1 MDAMRIRMRLPEVD
15 PEAFELP
22 EECPY
27 EGCHGQHFKSHQPEC
42 AKELLDPNHHHVTA
56 KRYRCLRCKRTFRLY
71 PRGVSRAQRSDRLR
85 AIGVMFYVLGM
96 SYGGVEDALEA
107 FGWAGSKS
115 SIYRDVQAAGEVIQ
129 RIRETQGT
137 RKVQVAGADTTFVI
151 CNREQVTIA
160 VGADALTQDVL
171 DIELVESESVDALRP
186 FVQELVRTFEV
197 EVLLSDDQDTYKQLA
212 DELDIK
218 HGLCRAHVNRN
229 VAKLVEA
236 LSKQA
241 LKQPDPR
248 PEGVHVDVDEFLED
262 LQYAQLIMAFRPLN
276 GAEQLRELHH
286 RYRAAPAPAPGERAC
301 MWYRFRLALLRWW
314 NRWPRLTLDQEWRGP
329 EGERLDGTNNVT
341 ERTIGWWIKERYRTM
356 RTYKRPQSILNVSR
370 LIAHLGSNS
379 GSPALAHLYGV

>member
-1 MDAMRIRMRLPEVD
+1 MRIRMCLPKVA
-15 PEAFELP
+15 PEAYELP
-22 EECPY
+22 EECPHDS
-27 EGCHGQHFKSHQPEC
+27 CHGQHFKSHQPEC
-42 AKELLDPNHHHVTA
+42 AKQLLDPNHRQVTA
-56 KRYRCLRCKRTFRLY
+56 RRYRCLRCRRTFRLY

-115 SIYRDVQAAGEVIQ
+115 SIYRDVQAAGEAVQ
-129 RIRETQGT
+129 RIREKQGK
-137 RKVQVAGADTTFVI
+137 RKVQVAGADTTFVM

-160 VGADALTQDVL
+160 VGADALTQNVL

-186 FVQELVRTFEV
+186 FLQELVRMFEI

-229 VAKLVEA
+229 VAKLVGTLGE
-236 LSKQA
+236 QA
-241 LKQPDPR
+241 LHHPDPV
-248 PEGVHVDVDEFLED
+248 PDGVHVSIDEFLED

-286 RYRAAPAPAPGERAC
+286 RYRAAPAPAPGERATI
-301 MWYRFRLALLRWW
+301 WYRFRLALLRWW
-314 NRWPRLTLDQEWRGP
+314 NRWSRLTLDQEWRGP

-379 GSPALAHLYGV
+379 GSPALVNLYAL

>member
-1 MDAMRIRMRLPEVD
+1 MRIRMRLPKVE
-15 PEAFELP
+15 PETYELP

-27 EGCHGQHFKSHQPEC
+27 DSCHGEHFKSHQSEC
-42 AKELLDPNHHHVTA
+42 NKELLDPDHQHVTA

-71 PRGVSRAQRSDRLR
+71 PCGVSRAQRSDRLR

-115 SIYRDVQAAGEVIQ
+115 SIYRDVQAAGEVVQ
-129 RIRETQGT
+129 RIREQQGPL
-137 RKVQVAGADTTFVI
+137 KVQVAGADTTFVI

-160 VGADALTQDVL
+160 VGTDALTQNVL

-186 FVQELVRTFEV
+186 FLQELVRMFEI

-229 VAKLVEA
+229 VARLVGTLGE
-236 LSKQA
+236 QA
-241 LKQPDPR
+241 LHRPDPL
-248 PEGVHVDVDEFLED
+248 PDGVHVSIDEFLED

-286 RYRAAPAPAPGERAC
+286 RYRAAPAPAPGERAT

-314 NRWPRLTLDQEWRGP
+314 NRWSRLTLDQEWRGP

-379 GSPALAHLYGV
+379 GSQALANLYGV

>member
-1 MDAMRIRMRLPEVD
+1 MDAMRIRMCLPKVD
-15 PEAFELP
+15 PDAFELP

-27 EGCHGQHFKSHQPEC
+27 DSCHGPHFKSHQSEC
-42 AKELLDPNHHHVTA
+42 AKELLDPDHDQVTA

-85 AIGVMFYVLGM
+85 AIGVMFYILGM
-96 SYGGVEDALEA
+96 SYGGVEDALQA

-115 SIYRDVQAAGEVIQ
+115 SIYRDVQAAGEVVQ
-129 RIRETQGT
+129 RIRERQGT
-137 RKVQVAGADTTFVI
+137 RKVQVIGTDTTFVI

-160 VGADALTQDVL
+160 VGADALTQEVL

-186 FVQELVRTFEV
+186 FLQELVRTFEV
-197 EVLLSDDQDTYKQLA
+197 EVIISDDQDSYKQLA
-212 DELDIK
+212 DELEIK

-229 VAKLVEA
+229 VAKLVGA
-236 LSKQA
+236 LSQRA
-241 LKQPDPR
+241 LHHPDPM
-248 PEGVHVDVDEFLED
+248 PDGMLVDIDEFLED
-262 LQYAQLIMAFRPLN
+262 MQYAQLIMAFRPLN
-276 GAEQLRELHH
+276 GAEQLRELNY
-286 RYRAAPAPAPGERAC
+286 RYRAAPAPAPGERAS

-341 ERTIGWWIKERYRTM
+341 ERTVGWWIKERYRTM

-379 GSPALAHLYGV
+379 GSPALANLYAV